1 MKKLISILFA
11 LFMFPTYASQSILIY
26 DNVTG
31 HAVYQQDA
39 NQVRPL
45 ASITKLMT
53 AMVAIDH
60 DKDLSRRLHLSKKVG
75 ATLPRQTYSR
85 YELLTAMLVRSDNAA
100 AETLA
105 DDYPGGR
112 KAFMVAMN
120 DQAKLYGMTATH
132 FDDPSG
138 LSAANVSTASDIALM
153 VEAAGGYWLIR
164 DISTKTKADFKT
176 NHIKNPK
183 TVTLRNTNE
192 AVLRGHEEVAV
203 SKTGFTSRAGWC
215 VTMLVERNRQSYT
228 VVVLGSKSKQHRV
241 DTVERLMYNHVHIP
255 SSPSW

>member
-11 LFMFPTYASQSILIY
+11 MFMFPSYASQSILIH
-26 DNVTG
+26 DNATG
-31 HAVYQQDA
+31 HIVYQQGAD
-39 NQVRPL
+39 QVRPL

-60 DKDLSRRLHLSKKVG
+60 DKDLTRRLPLSKKVG

-105 DDYPGGR
+105 ADYPGGR

-120 DQAKLYGMTATH
+120 DQARLFGMVNTH
-132 FDDPSG
+132 FDDPTG
-138 LSAANVSTASDIALM
+138 LSAANVSTASDVATM
-153 VEAAGGYWLIR
+153 VDAAGGYWLIR
-164 DISTKTKADFKT
+164 DISTKTKADFRTSNK
-176 NHIKNPK
+176 KPK
-183 TVTLRNTNE
+183 VVTLHNTNA
-192 AVLRGHEEVAV
+192 AVLRGHQEVAI

-215 VTMLVERNRQSYT
+215 VTMLLERDKQSYT
-228 VVVLGSKSKQHRV
+228 VVLLGAKSKQQRI